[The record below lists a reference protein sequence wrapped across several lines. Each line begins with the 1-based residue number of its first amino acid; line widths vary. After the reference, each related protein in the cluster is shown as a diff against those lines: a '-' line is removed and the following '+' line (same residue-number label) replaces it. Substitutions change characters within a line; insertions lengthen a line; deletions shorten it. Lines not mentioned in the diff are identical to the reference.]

1 MEAFLVAQISDLQ
14 KLLARAERGDLA
26 FKDRIAVAISEDVL
40 KQFLDASLPRE
51 VTVAERVRVRIE
63 SAQPF
68 FRGNNAAVV
77 FQAVAR
83 GLEADTPEARLE
95 IGGSLERVRIE
106 RGTLIADVQMAH
118 FTVIGTSLGE
128 MAAGT
133 LEAMVRENAGAITA
147 LLPAVE
153 IPVRL
158 EQSVEIEGFSA
169 GGVSAGAG
177 SLPLQIT
184 VAEVIPVSQRL
195 WVLLDARAGT
205 WQGVEPEGLR

>member
-1 MEAFLVAQISDLQ
+1 VVKRL
-14 KLLARAERGDLA
+14 
-26 FKDRIAVAISEDVL
+26 
-40 KQFLDASLPRE
+40 LDASLPRE
-51 VTVAERVRVRIE
+51 VTVAGRVRVRIE

-68 FRGNNAAVV
+68 FRGNNAALV

-83 GLEADTPEARLE
+83 GLEADTPEAHLE
-95 IGGSLERVRIE
+95 IGGSLERMRIAE
-106 RGTLIADVQMAH
+106 GTLVADVQMAH

-133 LEAMVRENAGAITA
+133 LEAMVRENAGALTA

-158 EQSVEIEGFSA
+158 EQSVEFEGFDA

-177 SLPLQIT
+177 RLPLQLT
-184 VAEVIPVSQRL
+184 VAEVIPVGQRL
-195 WVLLDARAGT
+195 WVLLDARAGQ
-205 WQGVEPEGLR
+205 WQGAPPASPR